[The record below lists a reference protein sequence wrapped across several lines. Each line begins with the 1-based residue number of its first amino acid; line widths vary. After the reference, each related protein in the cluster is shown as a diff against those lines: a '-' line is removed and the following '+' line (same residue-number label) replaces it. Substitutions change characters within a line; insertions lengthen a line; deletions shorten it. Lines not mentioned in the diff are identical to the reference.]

1 MKTRTNTMTR
11 TAILVTG
18 FLLLTACATSPRAPE
33 GPIDARV
40 ALTALQSNPQL
51 ATRAPVELKEAE
63 AAVKAAEMTDRNSE
77 QYRHRLLMAG
87 QKVEIAR
94 ARAQSRQY
102 EDERA
107 ALSQQSENAR
117 LEART
122 LEADRARRDAQYARE
137 DASTARAAADSARA
151 AAATARD
158 DVTASQ
164 AEAAASRA
172 EAART
177 RDEAAASQAQ
187 VAASRA
193 EAARARDE
201 AAASQAEVA
210 AARAQSLELQ
220 RQIAELNARETD
232 RGLVVTL
239 GDVLFATG
247 QSNLTGAAGPN
258 LNKLAAF
265 LDEYR
270 DRTVLIE
277 GHTDSVGSSDSNQLL
292 SQRRAESVRTY
303 LVGQGVAAN
312 RLTTSGLGQG
322 SPVANNDTATG
333 RQQNRRV
340 EVIISNVA
348 RAN

>member
-40 ALTALQSNPQL
+40 ALTALQSNSQL

-63 AAVKAAEMTDRNSE
+63 AAVKAAEMTDRSSE
-77 QYRHRLLMAG
+77 QYRHRLLMAD

-102 EDERA
+102 EDERT
-107 ALSQQSENAR
+107 ALSRQSERAR

-137 DASTARAAADSARA
+137 DASSARTAAESSRAAADSARA
-151 AAATARD
+151 DAATARD

-164 AEAAASRA
+164 AE
-172 EAART
+172 
-177 RDEAAASQAQ
+177 
-187 VAASRA
+187 VAASRT
-193 EAARARDE
+193 EAARARNE

-277 GHTDSVGSSDSNQLL
+277 GHTDSVGSADSNQLL

-312 RLTTSGLGQG
+312 RLTSSGLGQG
-322 SPVANNDTATG
+322 SPVATNNTATG